1 MQLIGFARLGKDAEL
16 KTLTDGKVVANM
28 ALAYNY
34 GKKGPDGKKPTQWI
48 DASLW
53 GKLAEVLITY
63 LLKGQGVVVTID
75 DIRIETFNGK
85 SGPSSKLVGNISALE
100 LVGNAP
106 MHNNTAP
113 IAAIALPA
121 RVAPAA
127 DVSFSRH
134 NDDVPF

>member
-16 KTLTDGKVVANM
+16 KTLNDGKVVANM

-34 GKKGPDGKKPTQWI
+34 GKKGADGKKATQWV

-63 LLKGQGVVVTID
+63 LVKGQGVVVTID

-85 SGPSSKLVGNISALE
+85 NGPSSKLVGNISALE
-100 LVGNAP
+100 LTGGA
-106 MHNNTAP
+106 HGTNTV
-113 IAAIALPA
+113 AAAAASAKPA
-121 RVAPAA
+121 TSV